1 MTLPSVSTE
10 KTLRIYLALAQYP
23 ILSTQIRA
31 RMRRAIFEHG
41 VISQQDFETE
51 VHAQAINSQSR
62 EALHDPL
69 VEEPAGVW
77 EMRLSRLRD
86 HLTDFY
92 FAYNLPY
99 ELFEQIVRDTLA
111 ERGARAQDLMVSF
124 NAELA
129 PQSMLF
135 EQATAIENLPTGE
148 RITAE
153 PHLREIKV
161 VLIRTLISDQ
171 LAYVNIAK
179 DWFTIRDLRE
189 IYQHKI
195 GSGKIGG
202 KSAGILLARRILEN
216 VASPELKAHLT
227 IPESYFM
234 GADVTYAF
242 MAMNNLMH
250 WNDQKYKVEE
260 RIRAEYPQIVQDFLA
275 GKFPPETLAELRSL
289 LAKIGSHPLIVRS
302 SSLLEDNFGTS
313 FAGKYESL
321 FCPNQGT
328 LEENLQQL
336 TQAIQRIYA
345 SILNPEVL
353 LYRRSK
359 GLQDYD
365 ERMAILIQ
373 LVQGEKVGRYFLPN
387 GAGVAFSRNQFRWN
401 PQIRREDGFVRL
413 VYGLGTRAVER
424 MGNDYPRMVALSHPL
439 LHPEAT
445 PTLISQYS
453 QHLVDLI
460 DLEDNQLK
468 SVPVGEVLSSH
479 TPGLRYIAQLY
490 DDEFILPIRS
500 NLLDSKS
507 SQLVITFDEL
517 FRRTPVAS
525 RFREL
530 LTTLEENYHS
540 PVDTEFT
547 LQIINPDSTKPEV
560 DLCLLQCRP
569 QSQFKESKVH
579 LPASLNPADV
589 IFSSRRLV
597 PDGYVKD
604 ITHVIYVTPEGYFAL
619 GTQAERTH
627 IGHLISKLNAKLALK
642 TFITIGPGRWG
653 TLNPDLGV
661 PINYGDIYNTRAL
674 IEVSG
679 HGISAAPEPSFGT
692 HFFQDLVE
700 ANIYPLAIYLDDRD
714 VKFNRAFLYDTPN
727 TVTDYLPETENCHE
741 TLRLIDV
748 STFRQGSHLELV
760 MDDEKGEGVAYLV
773 PDE

>member
-1 MTLPSVSTE
+1 
-10 KTLRIYLALAQYP
+10 
-23 ILSTQIRA
+23 
-31 RMRRAIFEHG
+31 
-41 VISQQDFETE
+41 
-51 VHAQAINSQSR
+51 
-62 EALHDPL
+62 
-69 VEEPAGVW
+69 
-77 EMRLSRLRD
+77 
-86 HLTDFY
+86 
-92 FAYNLPY
+92 
-99 ELFEQIVRDTLA
+99 
-111 ERGARAQDLMVSF
+111 
-124 NAELA
+124 
-129 PQSMLF
+129 
-135 EQATAIENLPTGE
+135 
-148 RITAE
+148 
-153 PHLREIKV
+153 
-161 VLIRTLISDQ
+161 
-171 LAYVNIAK
+171 
-179 DWFTIRDLRE
+179 
-189 IYQHKI
+189 
-195 GSGKIGG
+195 
-202 KSAGILLARRILEN
+202 
-216 VASPELKAHLT
+216 
-227 IPESYFM
+227 M

-289 LAKIGSHPLIVRS
+289 LAKIGSQPLIVRS

-460 DLEDNQLK
+460 DLEDNQLN

-517 FRRTPVAS
+517 FRRTPIAS

-547 LQIINPDSTKPEV
+547 LQIINPDST
-560 DLCLLQCRP
+560 
-569 QSQFKESKVH
+569 
-579 LPASLNPADV
+579 N
-589 IFSSRRLV
+589 
-597 PDGYVKD
+597 
-604 ITHVIYVTPEGYFAL
+604 
-619 GTQAERTH
+619 
-627 IGHLISKLNAKLALK
+627 
-642 TFITIGPGRWG
+642 
-653 TLNPDLGV
+653 
-661 PINYGDIYNTRAL
+661 
-674 IEVSG
+674 
-679 HGISAAPEPSFGT
+679 
-692 HFFQDLVE
+692 
-700 ANIYPLAIYLDDRD
+700 
-714 VKFNRAFLYDTPN
+714 
-727 TVTDYLPETENCHE
+727 
-741 TLRLIDV
+741 
-748 STFRQGSHLELV
+748 
-760 MDDEKGEGVAYLV
+760 
-773 PDE
+773 